1 MRYRSAEAEVSIYF
15 RFVFYNFSF
24 TLRPSFRARSIK
36 FMQGYGM
43 TETSPVTLMS
53 TLPNL
58 NYNSIGRPVAS
69 TEVKIVR
76 LGAEDADDA
85 GARGLD
91 AHEEGEILVRGPQV
105 MRGYLNDEA
114 ATAAIMAPGGWLRTG
129 DIGTYDEAG
138 LFYIRDRVKEVINVG
153 GFQVA
158 PVELEEV
165 LRSHPLVL
173 DAGVIGVPHDRNGEV
188 PRAFVTVREHIDS
201 EQLTVYVAKRV
212 AKYKRL
218 AGGVQLVDEV
228 PRSATGKILRR
239 ELKRLY
245 L

>member
-1 MRYRSAEAEVSIYF
+1 
-15 RFVFYNFSF
+15 
-24 TLRPSFRARSIK
+24 
-36 FMQGYGM
+36 M
-43 TETSPVTLMS
+43 TETSPVTLLS
-53 TLPNL
+53 TMPNI

-69 TEVKIVR
+69 TEAKIVR
-76 LGAEDADDA
+76 LGAEDADGV

-91 AHEEGEILVRGPQV
+91 AHEEGELLVRGPQV

-114 ATAAIMAPGGWLRTG
+114 ATAAIMAPGGWMRTG
-129 DIGTYDEAG
+129 DVGCYDETG
-138 LFYIRDRVKEVINVG
+138 LFYIRDRVKEVMNVG

-173 DAGVIGVPHDRNGEV
+173 DAGVIGVPHERYGEV
-188 PRAFVTVREHIDS
+188 PRAFVTVREHVDAD
-201 EQLTVYVAKRV
+201 ELAAYVAKRV
-212 AKYKRL
+212 VKYKRL
-218 AGGVQLVDEV
+218 AGGVQLVAEV
-228 PRSATGKILRR
+228 PRNATGKILRR